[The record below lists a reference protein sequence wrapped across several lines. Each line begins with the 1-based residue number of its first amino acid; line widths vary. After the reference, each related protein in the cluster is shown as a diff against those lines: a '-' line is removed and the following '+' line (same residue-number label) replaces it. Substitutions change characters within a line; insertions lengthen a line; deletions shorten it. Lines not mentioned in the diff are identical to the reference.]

1 MVLNQFDYSRTL
13 ISGALLQENLAE
25 EIKIEDNAI
34 ILTFEVTFD
43 GLELAEFDES
53 LRQIRADKIEFNTGE
68 DFQRDVVLI
77 IDENFVNEY
86 FL

>member
-1 MVLNQFDYSRTL
+1 MVLDKFDYSRTL

-43 GLELAEFDES
+43 GLELAEFSDS
-53 LRQIRADKIEFNTGE
+53 LRQIRADEIEFNTIE

>member
-1 MVLNQFDYSRTL
+1 MVLDKFDYSRTL

-25 EIKIEDNAI
+25 EIRIEDNAI

-43 GLELAEFDES
+43 GLELAEFSDT
-53 LRQIRADKIEFNTGE
+53 LRQIRADEISFNTSE